1 MHHPT
6 TAQFAGRS
14 TVSNSSAGHRLAA
27 LLRPAIEQL
36 GIDLDDV
43 EVASAG
49 KRRLVRVLVDS
60 DTGVSLDEVSAA
72 SQAISA
78 VLDAPAAD
86 AILGSAPYVLEVS
99 SPGVDRPLTK
109 PKHWRRSVGR
119 LVRVSLTAGGEIQG
133 RVIEADDDGVR
144 FASSDELKGSKT
156 NPDSVRAL
164 SFDEIVAGRVQVE
177 FNRPGQPSPDD
188 TPDGDVDV
196 DGTDDDTL
204 SDFHA
209 EESQ

>member
-1 MHHPT
+1 
-6 TAQFAGRS
+6 
-14 TVSNSSAGHRLAA
+14 VSNSSAGHRLAA
-27 LLRPAIEQL
+27 LLRPAIEQI

-144 FASSDELKGSKT
+144 LASSDEVKGSKS

-164 SFDEIVAGRVQVE
+164 TFDEIVAGRVQVE
-177 FNRPGQPSPDD
+177 FNRPGQAAPDD
-188 TPDGDVDV
+188 TADADVDV
-196 DGTDDDTL
+196 DGTDDDTH